1 MKLRFGKSFHHI
13 VGDFAFSPWVSLLLL
28 ISLMTMIPFPAG
40 AQSQSQSENQTQVQN
55 KTQSQ
60 PQTRFNP
67 AGVIEIQQGGEL
79 WIEGSASIVDYTC
92 RAEQLSGNGNIENI
106 SEPEENVRGHGDVAI
121 SVSVPVRSL
130 ECGKRAMNKD
140 MYEALKS
147 KKYPNI
153 NYRLLEA
160 VLETDSAVAANEY
173 SEGTNGNNRDEGN
186 WMNIKTTG
194 ILEIAGVK
202 DTTIVHVK
210 GQLLDQSR
218 FQVKGSKQIDMRT
231 FDIKPPTALMGL
243 IKASNELTVHFNVT
257 VHLKDQ

>member
-1 MKLRFGKSFHHI
+1 MKLRFGNSFHHI
-13 VGDFAFSPWVSLLLL
+13 VGNFTFSPWVSLLLL
-28 ISLMTMIPFPAG
+28 ISLLTMIMFPAG
-40 AQSQSQSENQTQVQN
+40 AQSQGQSDSQNQAQN
-55 KTQSQ
+55 QDQTQSQ
-60 PQTRFNP
+60 VQFNP
-67 AGVIEIQQGGEL
+67 AGVIEIQEGGEL

-92 RAEQLSGNGNIENI
+92 RAEELSGNGNIENI
-106 SEPEENVRGHGDVAI
+106 TEPEENVRGHGAVAI

-147 KKYPNI
+147 KKFPNI

-160 VLETDSAVAANEY
+160 VIETQRDIAGNDYPED
-173 SEGTNGNNRDEGN
+173 TNDNGDTDAN

-210 GQLLDQSR
+210 GQLLDESR
-218 FQVKGSKQIDMRT
+218 FQVKGSKEIDMRT
-231 FDIKPPTALMGL
+231 FDVKPPTALMGL

>member
-1 MKLRFGKSFHHI
+1 MKLRFGNSFHLI
-13 VGDFAFSPWVSLLLL
+13 VGDFTFSPWVSLLLL
-28 ISLMTMIPFPAG
+28 ISFMTMTLFPAG
-40 AQSQSQSENQTQVQN
+40 AHSQGQSQNQTQEQNQQQSQSQTSL
-55 KTQSQ
+55 
-60 PQTRFNP
+60 NP
-67 AGVIEIQQGGEL
+67 TGVIEIQEGGEL

-92 RAEQLSGNGNIENI
+92 RAEELSGNGNIENI
-106 SEPEENVRGHGDVAI
+106 SDPEENVRGHGNVAI
-121 SVSVPVRSL
+121 TVSVPVRTL

-147 KKYPNI
+147 KKFPNI
-153 NYRLLEA
+153 NYRLLKAE
-160 VLETDSAVAANEY
+160 LET
-173 SEGTNGNNRDEGN
+173 EGTLDEMDYPEQTNGNGDAN

-202 DTTIVHVK
+202 DTTVVHVK
-210 GQLLDQSR
+210 GQLLDRSR
-218 FQVKGSKQIDMRT
+218 FQVKGSKEIDMRT